1 MAETAET
8 IRSGDLSERIGYRGP
23 RDELG
28 ALAEVLDE
36 CFAELEQAVDRQR
49 RFVADASHELKTP
62 IAVIRAHTE
71 LLGGWAATDPDAR
84 RIALASLDQAAR
96 RMGRLVGDLLYLTEL
111 DREPPHAHVPVE
123 LDRQLLTV
131 VAEVGPLR
139 PEVPIRVERLDEAVV
154 AGDAVHLQALLLN
167 LIDNALRAS
176 PPGAEVA
183 VALEAG
189 GETCSVTVT
198 DRGPGIPPDALER
211 VFDRFYRAGKR
222 DGATGGT
229 GLGLA
234 IAREIARAHGGDLT
248 AANGPGGGAT
258 LRLSIPCE
266 SGSANLHPPITE
278 LLSDRHSVAPDGSPT
293 GGT

>member
-1 MAETAET
+1 
-8 IRSGDLSERIGYRGP
+8 
-23 RDELG
+23 
-28 ALAEVLDE
+28 
-36 CFAELEQAVDRQR
+36 
-49 RFVADASHELKTP
+49 
-62 IAVIRAHTE
+62 
-71 LLGGWAATDPDAR
+71 
-84 RIALASLDQAAR
+84 
-96 RMGRLVGDLLYLTEL
+96 MGRLVGDLLYLTEL

-131 VAEVGPLR
+131 VAEAGPLR

-176 PPGAEVA
+176 APGAEVA

-189 GETCSVTVT
+189 AETCSVTVT

-266 SGSANLHPPITE
+266 SASANLHPAITE